1 MVRAMKSC
9 APGFSA
15 HRFSKK
21 CIRTEDGSMLVVS
34 KRMKNMLKQEVKM
47 NAAADML
54 VDDSNLEMK
63 TPNISFEETLDE
75 SSGTTQ
81 MNNKLISGSLRTPKD
96 DSIHRTMKKI
106 PQRKRHKLRLQTH
119 FNRHT
124 NLKSALKSM
133 VENEKT
139 DKQLDVQLPVG
150 GQSFFTKPS
159 EAADSKTKSNNPR
172 KVGNSSVKEK
182 RPLAINLLNSFRSI
196 LQEF

>member
-1 MVRAMKSC
+1 MVRAS
-9 APGFSA
+9 GSFT

-34 KRMKNMLKQEVKM
+34 KKMKNMLKQELKT
-47 NAAADML
+47 NATADML
-54 VDDSNLEMK
+54 VDDSNLEIK
-63 TPNISFEETLDE
+63 TPNITFEETLDE
-75 SSGTTQ
+75 SNRTTPL
-81 MNNKLISGSLRTPKD
+81 NNKLISGSLRTPVD
-96 DSIHRTMKKI
+96 DSIHRIMKKI

-133 VENEKT
+133 VKNKET
-139 DKQLDVQLPVG
+139 DKPLDVQLPVG

-159 EAADSKTKSNNPR
+159 EASDSKTKLNNPR
-172 KVGNSSVKEK
+172 KVGNSRVKEK
-182 RPLAINLLNSFRSI
+182 RPLAMNVLNSFRSI